1 MDDGTVFKITPSG
14 TLTLLHFFAGSDG
27 QFPFGTIIQG
37 SDGNFY
43 GTTIQGGTNGAGT
56 VFKMDATGAVTT
68 LHSFVGNDGAQ
79 PYGGL
84 TNGNDGNLYGMTT
97 VGGEGY
103 DAQSGYGTVFK
114 ITPGGT
120 FTSIH
125 SFNGSDGWFAKGELT
140 RGSDGNFYG
149 TSSQGGAFFNA
160 AKFQSGFGSIFKITP
175 GGSLTTLHSF
185 AGSAANDGSIPY
197 GGPIQASDGSFYGT
211 TEGGGPSYTG
221 IAYRIAGPTPQLVS
235 AVSRKTHGN
244 AGTFD
249 VDLAL
254 DGSGTECRSGGTNG
268 DYQLVMTFALPVTFT
283 SATVSSGTGGVAVA
297 LASGNQIFVN
307 LTGVT
312 NAQKI
317 TLTLVGVNDGANRGD
332 VPVSMAVL
340 IGDTTQDGFVNS
352 ADIAQTKSQSGTL
365 VTSSNF
371 REDVT
376 VDGNLNSADIALV
389 KSKSGTALP

>member
-1 MDDGTVFKITPSG
+1 
-14 TLTLLHFFAGSDG
+14 
-27 QFPFGTIIQG
+27 
-37 SDGNFY
+37 
-43 GTTIQGGTNGAGT
+43 
-56 VFKMDATGAVTT
+56 
-68 LHSFVGNDGAQ
+68 
-79 PYGGL
+79 
-84 TNGNDGNLYGMTT
+84 MTT

-175 GGSLTTLHSF
+175 DGSLTTLHSF

-235 AVSRKTHGN
+235 AASRKTHGN

-297 LASGNQIFVN
+297 LASANQIFVN

-340 IGDTTQDGFVNS
+340 IGDTTRDGFVNS

-365 VTSSNF
+365 VSSSNF

-376 VDGNLNSADIALV
+376 VDGNLNSADIGLV